1 MPLQNGHLLSSKLG
15 RQMGSPTWEATAWFK
30 VMMGQDINTQFP
42 DSMPLTVRL
51 RQAPILK
58 EDGTRYTL
66 DEMDKDFV
74 QARVF
79 RWQQCNGVFTNDRF
93 YSWGSKEHKREN
105 RVAEQVIALL
115 NKAREGHK
123 EQLFKIERV
132 QFSTGCHGQALVNLR
147 HSDQGHVLKTADGQ
161 VLTPEWTRPVSA
173 TGGQMEHKGKC
184 TPSQVDVNGQGIY
197 DGHKVHFGLCGL
209 MMHANTD
216 CPACC
221 THESVNWGYGRNE
234 DGTKN
239 GFVQKWYQL
248 LPDVEITI
256 DYNYVDPDANHPC
269 RGPFCRPSHWQH
281 VPVGATYVCKDGRE
295 MVVRAPKPGEDPSYA
310 GAFVPCEPGKAI
322 HTPME
327 VWLKNNV
334 LVKQKKQKKR
344 KR

>member
-1 MPLQNGHLLSSKLG
+1 MKS
-15 RQMGSPTWEATAWFK
+15 RTWEATAWLK
-30 VMMGQDINTQFP
+30 VFMGQDINTQCP
-42 DSMPLTVRL
+42 DSTPLSVRL
-51 RQAPILK
+51 LQKPILK

-66 DEMDKDFV
+66 HEMDDDFV
-74 QARVF
+74 KKRVF
-79 RWQQCNGVFTNDRF
+79 TWRGPNDR
-93 YSWGSKEHKREN
+93 YYPVDSKPYKREN
-105 RVAEQVIALL
+105 RVAGQVIALL
-115 NKAREGHK
+115 NKAREAERK
-123 EQLFKIERV
+123 RLFKIIRV
-132 QFSTGCHGQALVNLR
+132 EFGQGLVNLQYT
-147 HSDQGHVLKTADGQ
+147 DIGHVLKTADGQ

-216 CPACC
+216 CPTCC
-221 THESVNWGYGRNE
+221 THESVNWGYGIGE
-234 DGTKN
+234 DGKRN

-310 GAFVPCEPGKAI
+310 GAFVPCEPGEAI

-334 LVKQKKQKKR
+334 LIKQKKQKKR